1 MEKLMEYGISLAS
14 RSYIFF
20 WKFNCA
26 KSLTKSRTQER
37 LYIGMKFIFFSFF
50 FLGKYYFVPVPI
62 IIISYNFVL
71 YICLCVLLFRKFNF
85 LGFENSSSIR
95 GTSTS

>member
-37 LYIGMKFIFFSFF
+37 LYIGMKFIFFFF
-50 FLGKYYFVPVPI
+50 
-62 IIISYNFVL
+62 
-71 YICLCVLLFRKFNF
+71 LFRKILFRPCSYYYYF
-85 LGFENSSSIR
+85 LQFCFAIMFVCL
-95 GTSTS
+95 TV